1 MRYAPPQSP
10 HIGAIFISN
19 SPFGAER
26 IAAGVCFIWN
36 HTINLPDL
44 WNHTFNLSDHWNHTI
59 NLPDLSL
66 SFLRSSTFLANG
78 NISCR
83 ADDWRSFPHKIVFF
97 WNLQPVFRLS
107 KENYMLLLLLILLK
121 SDLVSYE
128 IEIPKVSIERAIV
141 LNFWNPAF
149 GQVVRV

>member
-1 MRYAPPQSP
+1 MIRCNVFWDMHH
-10 HIGAIFISN
+10 HIMAQFSFSILLLVQR
-19 SPFGAER
+19 AT
-26 IAAGVCFIWN
+26 GVCLIWN

-83 ADDWRSFPHKIVFF
+83 ADDWRSFPHKIVFLYLSEIC
-97 WNLQPVFRLS
+97 NLFS
-107 KENYMLLLLLILLK
+107 
-121 SDLVSYE
+121 VSQKKIICCSCCWCCWYC
-128 IEIPKVSIERAIV
+128 
-141 LNFWNPAF
+141 LNLTW
-149 GQVVRV
+149 V